1 MARSLRWSGRVRAL
15 CQLLKKATACGR
27 WWEWAAQSIC
37 EWARRGVREWAK
49 TAFLD
54 ATPKT
59 PTPIAFT
66 TNLFHRMG
74 GLRKGNDGPDV
85 FGCDRSVRGI
95 DFLAA
100 SGFKNVSVTGV
111 LT

>member
-1 MARSLRWSGRVRAL
+1 VGKAKRSRVG
-15 CQLLKKATACGR
+15 K
-27 WWEWAAQSIC
+27 
-37 EWARRGVREWAK
+37 K

-95 DFLAA
+95 DFLTA
-100 SGFKNVSVTGV
+100 SGFNDVSSTGI
-111 LT
+111 LTYS

>member
-1 MARSLRWSGRVRAL
+1 LGSGPSARYF
-15 CQLLKKATACGR
+15 KTATASGR
-27 WWEWAAQSIC
+27 WWEWAGQSIC
-37 EWARRGVREWAK
+37 EWARRSVCEWAK
-49 TAFLD
+49 TAILD

-66 TNLFHRMG
+66 PNLFHRMG
-74 GLRKGNDGPDV
+74 GLRKGNDGPNV

-100 SGFKNVSVTGV
+100 SGFNDVSSTGI
-111 LT
+111 LTYS